1 MKPTRIFLFLIL
13 GIFIFVI
20 FFLVR
25 KTYSGNISNQ
35 IITMNNNETE
45 TIREVKIAEDASLD
59 FDSTKIKNDLQNK
72 NNNEKLFNDFI
83 NHFPKAIFPLV
94 FDKSFFKNQ
103 TLNSDSTLKI
113 NNKFSVFLPEVNLA
127 SNKNQM
133 EIKYK
138 YVGNVFENEKITAV
152 IYTRTISYNEM
163 EKLNGQVNTYTSLA
177 IYDKK
182 GKSIAEQN
190 IAYSSNYEDYL
201 SGTFNQ
207 DLNFKTQR
215 FVFVRAKDVEKS
227 GYENNPIKYE
237 KPVEE
242 ILYSLSQT
250 GEIKVLKPGF
260 TIENVASK

>member
-1 MKPTRIFLFLIL
+1 MKPSRIFIFLIL

-20 FFLVR
+20 FFLIR
-25 KTYSGNISNQ
+25 KPNSGNISNQ

-45 TIREVKIAEDASLD
+45 TTSEVKITDEAGMDI
-59 FDSTKIKNDLQNK
+59 DSIKIKNDIK
-72 NNNEKLFNDFI
+72 IKKDYSKLFNEFI
-83 NHFPKAIFPLV
+83 SHFPISSFPLV

-103 TLNSDSTLKI
+103 SLNTDTTMKI
-113 NNKFSVFLPEVNLA
+113 NNKFSVFLPEVSLA
-127 SNKNQM
+127 SNKNQK
-133 EIKYK
+133 EIEYK
-138 YVGNVFENEKITAV
+138 YVAKVFANEKITAV
-152 IYTRTISYNEM
+152 IYTRTIHYNEM
-163 EKLNGQVNTYTSLA
+163 EKLNGQVNTFTSLA

-207 DLNFKTQR
+207 DLTFKTQR
-215 FVFVRAKDVEKS
+215 FIFIRTKDVEKS
-227 GYENNPIKYE
+227 GYENNPIKNE

-242 ILYSLSQT
+242 IIYSLSQT
-250 GEIKVLKPGF
+250 GEIKVLKPGL